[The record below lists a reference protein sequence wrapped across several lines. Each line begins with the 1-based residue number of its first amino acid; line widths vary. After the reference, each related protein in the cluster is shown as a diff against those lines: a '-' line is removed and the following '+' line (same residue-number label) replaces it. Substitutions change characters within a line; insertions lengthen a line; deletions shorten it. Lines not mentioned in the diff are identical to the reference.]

1 MKQNDLLRIC
11 LQNLMRRKSRT
22 FLTVLGVLIGCCS
35 IVIMVSL
42 GIGMKQSQEKLLA
55 EMGDLTIV
63 TVNAPQGGRGKLKLD
78 EALVRRLGPSPVW
91 SPSPQAVS
99 GGGVHPGCDRAP
111 AAAMWP
117 TGRRW
122 WDWTPPRWR
131 RWAIRSSPATGRR
144 RAATCWWDSIWRTAS
159 GTPCALTAATW
170 WTAGAACLDE
180 DGGDM
185 IRRLLF

>member
-78 EALVRRLGPSPVW
+78 DALVRRLRTLEGVESVTPKQSLEVESIRLVTGIGGRYVADW
-91 SPSPQAVS
+91 SA
-99 GGGVHPGCDRAP
+99 
-111 AAAMWP
+111 
-117 TGRRW
+117 
-122 WDWTPPRWR
+122 
-131 RWAIRSSPATGRR
+131 
-144 RAATCWWDSIWRTAS
+144 
-159 GTPCALTAATW
+159 
-170 WTAGAACLDE
+170 
-180 DGGDM
+180 
-185 IRRLLF
+185 